1 MKTPFSRLSIFGLF
15 LAAVLFGHAKTTT
28 ADLVGSPYFVIQ
40 VVDEETGRGVP
51 LVELRTVSNLRFYT
65 DSGGLVAL
73 DDPALMNQKVYLSV
87 ASDGYEFPADG
98 FGNRGRAFDVKAG
111 GEATLKIKRV
121 NIAERLYRVTGNG
134 IYRDT
139 VAANRKPPIR
149 EPLLNA
155 KVVGQ
160 DTVQMLPYKGK
171 IYWFWGDT
179 NRLAYPLGHFGT
191 SGATSE
197 FPGQGGLD
205 PSVGVD
211 LTYFVNA
218 DGFSKPTCDIPGQ
231 GPKWIDG
238 LMVVKDDSGQDRLVA
253 KFNRMKSLGEVLER
267 GLLQWDAAS
276 QTWKLLKR
284 FELTDPLYPG
294 GQPFRLSDA
303 GAEYFYFPPARV
315 RADLKSITDR
325 RQYEAFTC
333 LAPGSRYQKESSKLD
348 RRPDGTLD
356 WGWKRDTSTV
366 GGIEEAEL
374 IKAGLMKP
382 SESQFLLHDVV
393 AHRTVVPHAGSI
405 CWNEYRKRWVQ
416 IAVELGGQSSFLGE
430 VWYAE
435 ADSPVGPW
443 YWARKIVTHN
453 RYSFYNPVQHPLFDQ
468 EGGRL
473 IYFEGTYTV
482 TFSGNDH
489 PTPLYDYN
497 QIMYRL
503 DLSDPRLKMP
513 AMP

>member
-1 MKTPFSRLSIFGLF
+1 
-15 LAAVLFGHAKTTT
+15 
-28 ADLVGSPYFVIQ
+28 
-40 VVDEETGRGVP
+40 
-51 LVELRTVSNLRFYT
+51 VELRTVSNLRFYT

-73 DDPALMNQKVYLSV
+73 DDPALMNQKVYFSI

-111 GEATLKIKRV
+111 GEVTLKIKRL

-160 DTVQMLPYKGK
+160 DTVQMLPYNGK

-267 GLLQWDAAS
+267 GLIQWDDAS

-294 GQPFRLSDA
+294 SQPFRVSDA
-303 GAEYFYFPPARV
+303 GVGYFYFPPARV
-315 RADLKSITDR
+315 RADFKSITDPQ
-325 RQYEAFTC
+325 QYEAFTC
-333 LAPGSRYQKESSKLD
+333 LTPGNRYLKESSKLD
-348 RRPDGTLD
+348 RRPDGALN
-356 WGWKRDTSTV
+356 WGWKRDTSQV

-374 IKAGLMKP
+374 IKSGLMKP
-382 SESQFLLHDVV
+382 SESRFLLHDVDT
-393 AHRTVVPHAGSI
+393 HRTVVPHFDSV
-405 CWNEYRKRWVQ
+405 CWNDYRKRWVR
-416 IAVELGGQSSFLGE
+416 IAVEIGGKSSFLGE

-435 ADSPVGPW
+435 ADTPIGPW

-468 EGGRL
+468 DGGRL

-482 TFSGNDH
+482 TFSGNDR

-503 DLSDPRLKMP
+503 DLLDPRLKMP
-513 AMP
+513 AIP